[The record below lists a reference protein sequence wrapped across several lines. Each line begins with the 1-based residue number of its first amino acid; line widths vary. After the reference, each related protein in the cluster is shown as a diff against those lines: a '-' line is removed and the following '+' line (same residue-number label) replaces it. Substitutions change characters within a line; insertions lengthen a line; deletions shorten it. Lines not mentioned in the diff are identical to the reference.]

1 MEIRG
6 KRPLMAS
13 MPSKYG
19 LLHLFG
25 EHHVVVVADDHEAAA
40 GDGGRLQRQ
49 LVAEGGEQVVA
60 DDVAVGIVQCD
71 GDGRGGG
78 AGGDGDGVAFG
89 TAVDGDFGVA
99 LAGLSLSSHY
109 QFVLLCIGKLRN

>member
-1 MEIRG
+1 
-6 KRPLMAS
+6 MAS

-25 EHHVVVVADDHEAAA
+25 EYHVVVVADDHEAAA
-40 GDGGRLQRQ
+40 GGGRCLQRQ